1 MEMICPEC
9 MGTLVAQDAE
19 SVRCTIHG
27 GQFKVLFTRW
37 QPPVTRSSSPPPILA
52 ENATCV
58 QHPNIPAV
66 HACQSCGTPLCATC
80 AFESGGS
87 WYCPKC
93 VTQPMVSA
101 RGESGFTAPSAGISL
116 TNVRCVQ
123 HPSIQATQQCKVC
136 GAFMCATCDFTLPG
150 GIHVCPTCA
159 TAPKTNLSPRRKKLL
174 IGSFALA
181 AWSTVGMVAVFAGA
195 FAGMARDKAGE
206 QVLGTLMMLFVLG
219 PAIVGTALGVGAMDR
234 RLATP
239 PLLWI
244 ATIWN
249 AIILASFVLLMI
261 IGMAK
266 G

>member
-9 MGTLVAQDAE
+9 MGTLATQGVD

-27 GQFKVLFTRW
+27 GQFKVLFSRVSAPAL
-37 QPPVTRSSSPPPILA
+37 QAVPPPILA

-58 QHPNIPAV
+58 QHPNIPAL

-80 AFESGGS
+80 AFESGGA

-93 VTQPMVSA
+93 VTQPMVVAAAEPRFSA
-101 RGESGFTAPSAGISL
+101 PPSTFSL
-116 TNVRCVQ
+116 GDARCVQ
-123 HPSIQATQQCKVC
+123 HPNLQATHQCKVC
-136 GAFMCATCDFTLPG
+136 GAFMCSTCDFTLPG
-150 GIHVCPTCA
+150 GVHVCPTCA
-159 TAPKTNLSPRRKKLL
+159 TAPKTNLSPRRKKLMF
-174 IGSFALA
+174 GSFALA
-181 AWSTVGMVAVFAGA
+181 AWSTLGMVALFAGA
-195 FAGMARDKAGE
+195 FAGFGRDKAAEEAVGV
-206 QVLGTLMMLFVLG
+206 VLMLFVLA

-234 RLATP
+234 RLSTP
-239 PLLWI
+239 PTLWI

-249 AIILASFVLLMI
+249 AIIVGCFVLLMI